1 MLMRKVAIICLM
13 LIIGASGFLSAQSR
27 ETLAVLDF
35 KTEAVSEIEMSAIV
49 EFLSAE
55 LFKTNKYIVMSHGH
69 TYTHH
74 GCIKYARMM
83 MQYGYNI
90 FL

>member
-1 MLMRKVAIICLM
+1 MVMKKVVIGVLM
-13 LIIGASGFLSAQSR
+13 LVIGTAGCLYAQDR

-55 LFKTNKYIVMSHGH
+55 LF
-69 TYTHH
+69 
-74 GCIKYARMM
+74 
-83 MQYGYNI
+83 
-90 FL
+90 